1 MVFYVLKFQLFIYLI
16 PFHPN
21 YEKFY
26 LHKANILVQLDR
38 KDESIVILVME

>member
-1 MVFYVLKFQLFIYLI
+1 MGTLDVIDRAL

-38 KDESIVILVME
+38 KDESIVILVMV